1 MVLNHQRSF
10 LALLAGL
17 FVLSVAGCVGNSS
30 PTTSFKATLPVQ
42 ADLIFQ

>member
-1 MVLNHQRSF
+1 MVLNHQQSF
-10 LALLAGL
+10 ALLLAGL

-30 PTTSFKATLPVQ
+30 PTTSLKATLPVQ